1 MRRANSDSLSA
12 GTLVGFWSPR
22 FSETFGIPG
31 YHFHFL
37 SDDRTQGGHLL
48 ECSAS
53 RLRLRAERLTEL
65 HLALPQADAFSPG
78 RSEWQPGGRNRLRGK
93 KAGWRPRPPSLK
105 RAGCGVGNG
114 PADL

>member
-1 MRRANSDSLSA
+1 MPLRDVVNAQSEFEFADVI

-37 SDDRTQGGHLL
+37 SDDRTQGGHHL

-53 RLRLRAERLTEL
+53 QLRLRAERLTEL
-65 HLALPQADAFSPG
+65 HLALPQADAF
-78 RSEWQPGGRNRLRGK
+78 LR
-93 KAGWRPRPPSLK
+93 
-105 RAGCGVGNG
+105 
-114 PADL
+114 ADLNGDPPDEIAYAEEGR

>member
-1 MRRANSDSLSA
+1 MPLRDVVNAQSEFGFADVT

-65 HLALPQADAFSPG
+65 HLALPQADAF
-78 RSEWQPGGRNRLRGK
+78 LR
-93 KAGWRPRPPSLK
+93 ADLN
-105 RAGCGVGNG
+105 GN
-114 PADL
+114 PADEIAYAEEHR